1 MDNLPDPGSTFV
13 DGAVKYA
20 VEKSCTAVMDRTITG
35 ASEADKD
42 VVVNQICDV
51 VNFTT
56 DAILQARD
64 GKLPSEIDT
73 GIFLA
78 NQNVNLAKLS
88 KNQQVLCGHAVVH
101 LAINGYQAVNEYRKT
116 YVEAQTMAEFGAIG
130 GPELSAAFGLATV
143 AAHGPALYSNTD
155 SFMNAGYEV
164 WARCF
169 DQSAKLANAALDAH
183 SQSGPLAFDRTFK
196 PRDGDLACRMPD
208 DEAPNMPVQPN
219 ASELPDQ
226 AQPTRLP

>member
-101 LAINGYQAVNEYRKT
+101 LAINGYQAEI
-116 YVEAQTMAEFGAIG
+116 GAIG

-183 SQSGPLAFDRTFK
+183 SQSGPLAFDKTFK
-196 PRDGDLACRMPD
+196 PRDGDLVCRMPD
-208 DEAPNMPVQPN
+208 DEAPNMSVQPN